1 MSTRLKV
8 LVGAAVAGVVLA
20 GAGVWW
26 YLRDDAPAPVSLDAA
41 IESVDRSDSEMT
53 DPDADPASEEVA
65 ASEGIEGTWTVDT
78 ETGDFDYERASGT
91 FVGFRVRESL
101 ASVGE
106 TEAVG
111 RTGDVDGSI
120 TIEGTTL
127 TAAGF
132 TVDMASITTNE
143 SRRDRRVHEA
153 LDTTGFPT
161 ATFVLT
167 QPVDL
172 GSPATAGEAV
182 SVVATGELT
191 VRGVTNPIEVPIEA
205 QVVDGT
211 VVVVGSV
218 GLTFSDYG
226 VEVPTAP
233 IVLSADDH
241 GVLELQLLL
250 RRA

>member
-1 MSTRLKV
+1 MSSRVKV
-8 LVGAAVAGVVLA
+8 LVGAVAVVAVLA
-20 GAGVWW
+20 GAGAWW

-41 IESVDRSDSEMT
+41 VESVDRSDGETT
-53 DPDADPASEEVA
+53 DSDGDPGSEEE
-65 ASEGIEGTWTVDT
+65 STPEGIEGTWTVDT
-78 ETGDFDYERASGT
+78 ETGDFDYQSATGT

-111 RTGDVDGSI
+111 RTGGVDGSI

-132 TVDMASITTNE
+132 TVDMASITPNE

-153 LDTTGFPT
+153 LDTGAFPT

-172 GSPATAGEAV
+172 GTAAAGEAV
-182 SVVATGELT
+182 SVVAAGELT
-191 VRGVTNPIEVPIEA
+191 LRGVTNPIEVPIEA

>member
-8 LVGAAVAGVVLA
+8 VLGLVAASVLLA

-41 IESVDRSDSEMT
+41 IESVDRSDDAT
-53 DPDADPASEEVA
+53 DRGADPGGTEERTP
-65 ASEGIEGTWTVDT
+65 EGIEGTWTVDT
-78 ETGDFDYERASGT
+78 ETGDFDYESATGT

-111 RTGDVDGSI
+111 RTGGVDGSI
-120 TIEGTTL
+120 TIDGTTL

-143 SRRDRRVHEA
+143 TRRDRRVHEA
-153 LDTTGFPT
+153 LDTAGFPA
-161 ATFVLT
+161 ATFVLSD
-167 QPVDL
+167 PVDL
-172 GSPATAGEAV
+172 GSPAAAGEAV

-211 VVVVGSV
+211 VVLVGSV